1 MKKILGIVI
10 LSLLLNTS
18 VYAKSKKEVI
28 KFCPEYFYSLL
39 EQANAKATS
48 EDKKNIKESC
58 KCVKKMFSTIPDD
71 QWNSF
76 DNEKKGDF
84 FLQSVFQCM

>member
-1 MKKILGIVI
+1 MKKILGILI

-39 EQANAKATS
+39 EEMDAKVTK
-48 EDKKNIKESC
+48 EDTKNIKKSC
-58 KCVKKMFSTIPDD
+58 
-71 QWNSF
+71 
-76 DNEKKGDF
+76 
-84 FLQSVFQCM
+84 